1 MATTPVFSI
10 IVPFLNEE
18 EVLPETYRRLTGVME
33 KIGDPYELLFVNDG
47 STDRSPDMVA
57 ELCAGDPRVR
67 LLSLSRNFG
76 QQAATLAGMRHA
88 EGQALVVIDADLQ
101 DPPEV
106 IASMAEKWRQGYHV
120 VYGGREKRQGETWFK
135 KSTSRIFHRLLNALC
150 DFSIPEDT
158 GDFRLIDR
166 KVRDVLC
173 GLREHSLFFR
183 GLVSWVGF
191 RQTEISFVREGR
203 FAGETKYPFRKM
215 FKLSVDAM
223 TSFSYKPLRLASY
236 LGFALSGVSFL
247 YLIRVFYEK
256 FFTDHTVPGWSSL
269 MSMSLFF
276 HGVTLV
282 ILGILGEYVG
292 RIYDEARDRPRY
304 IVASTRGFPPR
315 GGDPTP
321 VGPEAP
327 EAL

>member
-120 VYGGREKRQGETWFK
+120 VYGRREKRQGETWFK

>member
-1 MATTPVFSI
+1 
-10 IVPFLNEE
+10 
-18 EVLPETYRRLTGVME
+18 
-33 KIGDPYELLFVNDG
+33 
-47 STDRSPDMVA
+47 MVA
-57 ELCAGDPRVR
+57 ELCAKDPRVR

-76 QQAATLAGMRHA
+76 QQAATLAGMGHA
-88 EGQALVVIDADLQ
+88 EGRALVVIDADLQ

-106 IASMAEKWRQGYHV
+106 IAPMAEKWRQGYHV
-120 VYGGREKRQGETWFK
+120 VYGRREKRQGETWFK
-135 KSTSRIFHRLLNALC
+135 KATSRIFHRLLNALC

-191 RQTEISFVREGR
+191 RQTEVSFVREGR